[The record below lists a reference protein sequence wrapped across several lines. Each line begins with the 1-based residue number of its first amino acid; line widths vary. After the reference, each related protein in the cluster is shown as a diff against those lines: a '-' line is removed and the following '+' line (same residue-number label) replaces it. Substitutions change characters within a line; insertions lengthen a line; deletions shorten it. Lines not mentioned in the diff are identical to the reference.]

1 VTVAAPLQET
11 VTEYLE
17 FSGNTA
23 AVEEVEVRARVSGF
37 LESIHFTPGT
47 QVKEGDLL
55 FVIDP
60 REYVAELNAAK
71 AEVTSARA
79 QLERANIELDRA
91 KRLFKQK
98 AGAEADVVKWQGER
112 DVSAA
117 AVIRAKAKVER
128 AQLNV
133 DYTQVTAPISGRVS
147 RNYVDLGNLVGEKEP
162 TLLTTITQSDPMYA
176 YFNLNERNLLQVL
189 GEYRKRVQEKGIDP
203 TTDSGS
209 QVDIPLEL
217 GLTTEEGYPH
227 EGKFD
232 FAESGV
238 DPGTGTLQIR
248 GIFPNPGPLAPLLPG
263 LFTRIRMPVSEK
275 EDALLVSERAVGSD
289 QGGQYL
295 MVVGSDNTVE
305 KKPVVMGQLVD
316 GLRVIEEGIEPGER
330 VVVNGLQRARP
341 GGKIDPTE
349 IDMAALKT
357 SAIRAAAET
366 EKQQQ
371 SPPGGDGQTK
381 DTDAD
386 KNP

>member
-1 VTVAAPLQET
+1 
-11 VTEYLE
+11 
-17 FSGNTA
+17 
-23 AVEEVEVRARVSGF
+23 
-37 LESIHFTPGT
+37 
-47 QVKEGDLL
+47 
-55 FVIDP
+55 
-60 REYVAELNAAK
+60 
-71 AEVTSARA
+71 
-79 QLERANIELDRA
+79 
-91 KRLFKQK
+91 
-98 AGAEADVVKWQGER
+98 
-112 DVSAA
+112 
-117 AVIRAKAKVER
+117 
-128 AQLNV
+128 
-133 DYTQVTAPISGRVS
+133 
-147 RNYVDLGNLVGEKEP
+147 
-162 TLLTTITQSDPMYA
+162 
-176 YFNLNERNLLQVL
+176 
-189 GEYRKRVQEKGIDP
+189 
-203 TTDSGS
+203 
-209 QVDIPLEL
+209 
-217 GLTTEEGYPH
+217 
-227 EGKFD
+227 
-232 FAESGV
+232 
-238 DPGTGTLQIR
+238 
-248 GIFPNPGPLAPLLPG
+248 
-263 LFTRIRMPVSEK
+263 VSEK